1 MATRPDA
8 LELALVD
15 KDLLLKLLKHPP
27 PPPTPIAPPPDADL
41 TQMVTTDRAMGNLL
55 KSQTMT
61 PRSKRD
67 AYNEL
72 LQVKNLHAQ
81 RYADDNVFKNTT
93 TTLHNP
99 PPTVKREPAST
110 PNPPSGDG
118 GLEVLRT
125 ADESGT
131 VGLLKKELTEDQA
144 ERARA
149 LVKHLA
155 QQDPEKIAWDS
166 RGNLSIYGHPLP
178 GTNIGELVVQLS
190 RNRVADKTPDLL
202 VRLLK
207 ELDVPAQLITN
218 RKVQSSIR
226 SAEKSK
232 KKGKPNKYNVR
243 DLYGRFVSSTSAKH
257 IQSPFGGASRPP
269 ITPATPK
276 SPYPSKWEKI
286 SD

>member
-110 PNPPSGDG
+110 PNPPSGEG

-155 QQDPEKIAWDS
+155 QQDPEKIAWVS

-243 DLYGRFVSSTSAKH
+243 DLYGRFVSSTSA
-257 IQSPFGGASRPP
+257 SRPP

>member
-1 MATRPDA
+1 M
-8 LELALVD
+8 
-15 KDLLLKLLKHPP
+15 
-27 PPPTPIAPPPDADL
+27 
-41 TQMVTTDRAMGNLL
+41 
-55 KSQTMT
+55 
-61 PRSKRD
+61 
-67 AYNEL
+67 
-72 LQVKNLHAQ
+72 
-81 RYADDNVFKNTT
+81 
-93 TTLHNP
+93 
-99 PPTVKREPAST
+99 
-110 PNPPSGDG
+110 
-118 GLEVLRT
+118 LRT

-166 RGNLSIYGHPLP
+166 QGNLSIYGHPLP

-243 DLYGRFVSSTSAKH
+243 DLYGRFVSSTVS
-257 IQSPFGGASRPP
+257 ASRPP
-269 ITPATPK
+269 IAPATPK

>member
-243 DLYGRFVSSTSAKH
+243 DLYGRFVSSTVS
-257 IQSPFGGASRPP
+257 ASRPP
-269 ITPATPK
+269 IAPATPK